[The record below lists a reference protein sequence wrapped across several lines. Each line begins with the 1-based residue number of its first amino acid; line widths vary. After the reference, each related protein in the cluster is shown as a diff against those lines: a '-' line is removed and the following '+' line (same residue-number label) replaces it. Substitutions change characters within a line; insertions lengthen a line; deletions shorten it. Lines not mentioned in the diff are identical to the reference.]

1 MISFGLIPPWE
12 KGLESQSDLLHF
24 CFVFL
29 WLLKPLFPHE
39 SPHPSDNGKTQ
50 IKSPMASPCA
60 ATVVGG
66 GGGVEAS
73 VVCVCEAWAGA
84 PAAVLPSQAGP
95 PPSPGSQ
102 GEAGP
107 VAPEGLLA
115 AWAVGHPGGGGGV
128 SGTGSQGEA
137 GTWRASHR

>member
-1 MISFGLIPPWE
+1 MG
-12 KGLESQSDLLHF
+12 
-24 CFVFL
+24 V
-29 WLLKPLFPHE
+29 
-39 SPHPSDNGKTQ
+39 
-50 IKSPMASPCA
+50 
-60 ATVVGG
+60 
-66 GGGVEAS
+66 GVEAP

-115 AWAVGHPGGGGGV
+115 AWAVGHPGGGGGGCRAPGV
-128 SGTGSQGEA
+128 RERPGPGGRLTDDTARPPPYLPSSSGCSLG
-137 GTWRASHR
+137 